1 MNTVDIIYLLI
12 IVSFTVTF
20 ALKGLK
26 QILFSAISL
35 AFAGFISV
43 TVGGT
48 IGELLSLAP
57 IEAPSQTPDTIGVT
71 VNNGLIYVNKVLPTI
86 IGTIVAFIFSF
97 FAIRILL
104 KFLEHKIGTGIIARI
119 TNTALGGLVGFALG
133 MSVVLVFSF
142 LWDLVEITSSNS
154 FVLLLRESKIYNI
167 LEILRIKF

>member
-1 MNTVDIIYLLI
+1 M
-12 IVSFTVTF
+12 
-20 ALKGLK
+20 
-26 QILFSAISL
+26 
-35 AFAGFISV
+35 
-43 TVGGT
+43 
-48 IGELLSLAP
+48 
-57 IEAPSQTPDTIGVT
+57 
-71 VNNGLIYVNKVLPTI
+71 
-86 IGTIVAFIFSF
+86 AFIFSF